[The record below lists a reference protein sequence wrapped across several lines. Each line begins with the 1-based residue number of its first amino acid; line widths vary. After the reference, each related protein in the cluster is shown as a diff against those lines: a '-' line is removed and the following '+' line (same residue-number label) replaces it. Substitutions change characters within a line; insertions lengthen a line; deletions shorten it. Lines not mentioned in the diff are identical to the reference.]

1 MLATLVAWLYT
12 NVWGNLVASFLAW
25 IIAGSAAWFW
35 KIRPH
40 IRAQR
45 LHREA
50 EVEHREHVC
59 TQLAKIHEAVKT
71 SG

>member
-1 MLATLVAWLYT
+1 MWTDLATWLYS

-40 IRAQR
+40 LRAQAAHR
-45 LHREA
+45 AAERAHREQ
-50 EVEHREHVC
+50 VT
-59 TQLAKIHEAVKT
+59 TQLAELHQAVND
-71 SG
+71 G